1 MKTFLRIYLDEQSM
15 QEQNRGF
22 SEICHG
28 LAQDLGVIE
37 WALTRF
43 GCVLTALGVG
53 LSDTDAREFVR
64 ECIKES

>member
-1 MKTFLRIYLDEQSM
+1 M

-53 LSDTDAREFVR
+53 LSDTNARELVR
-64 ECIKES
+64 KCIKES